1 MISNNTHPTPS
12 IRLINNTYYLFV
24 VLLLCAL
31 SLFANPSSAN
41 ENNSSTDNNEDNLVE
56 GMDHKN
62 TDHIDMRH
70 DDMKHSNIE
79 HDNMKHDDMEVDEMK
94 HGDMDHNNMVD
105 GHGHTPVDVSDWPTT
120 PSLTLTA
127 YRDAMA
133 GWNLHI
139 EPVHFVFAPDQVN
152 EANVVGKGHAHLYV
166 NGKKITRLY
175 ASWYYLNN
183 LHPGIHSVTVSLN
196 ANNHG
201 PLVLHNQHI
210 SATIELV
217 QE

>member
-12 IRLINNTYYLFV
+12 IRLINNTYYYFV
-24 VLLLCAL
+24 ALLLCAL
-31 SLFANPSSAN
+31 SLFANPSNAN
-41 ENNSSTDNNEDNLVE
+41 DNNKGTDNNKDKLVE
-56 GMDHKN
+56 GRDHKVM
-62 TDHIDMRH
+62 HH
-70 DDMKHSNIE
+70 DD
-79 HDNMKHDDMEVDEMK
+79 MKHDDMEHDEMK
-94 HGDMDHNNMVD
+94 HGDMEHNNMVD

-127 YRDAMA
+127 YKDAMA

-183 LHPGIHSVTVSLN
+183 LQPGIHSVTVSLN
-196 ANNHG
+196 ANDHG

-210 SATIELV
+210 SATIKLV